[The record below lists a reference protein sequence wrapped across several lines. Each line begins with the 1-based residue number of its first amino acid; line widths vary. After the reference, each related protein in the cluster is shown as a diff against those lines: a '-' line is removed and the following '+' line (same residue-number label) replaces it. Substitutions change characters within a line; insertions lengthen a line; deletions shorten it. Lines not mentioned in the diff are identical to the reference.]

1 MALGSPYEEE
11 NCDETN
17 DDKDDN
23 EDDDDDNK
31 ENLPPD
37 NQQQENPWKLA
48 RDEIMLYEDIFPGA
62 ATTGNAKSDKNKVIW
77 YL

>member
-23 EDDDDDNK
+23 EDDDEDNK
-31 ENLPPD
+31 ENVPD

-48 RDEIMLYEDIFPGA
+48 RDEIMLYDDIFPGA

>member
-23 EDDDDDNK
+23 EDDDDNK

-48 RDEIMLYEDIFPGA
+48 RDEIMLYDDIFPGA

>member
-23 EDDDDDNK
+23 EDDDDNK

-48 RDEIMLYEDIFPGA
+48 RDEIMLYDDIFPGA
-62 ATTGNAKSDKNKVIW
+62 ATTGNAKSDKNKVI
-77 YL
+77 